1 MSKKNKVLYIIIGLF
16 GIMQF
21 IRPTKSIGE
30 VYTNNDISHSVDV
43 PANVKNILEKSCNDC
58 HSNKTNYPWYTNI
71 QPVGWW
77 LNHHVNEGVGELNFS
92 EFNTYK
98 LRRKLHK
105 LEEIAEQVKEGEM
118 PLGSYT
124 WMHSEAK
131 LTAVEQ
137 QILID
142 WALNSKASLDTVKIA
157 GEQGK

>member
-1 MSKKNKVLYIIIGLF
+1 MSKKKKALYIVIGLF
-16 GIMQF
+16 GIIQF
-21 IRPTKSIGE
+21 IRPSKNTGE

-58 HSNKTNYPWYTNI
+58 HSNNTIYPWYTNI
-71 QPVGWW
+71 QPLGWW
-77 LNHHVNEGVGELNFS
+77 LNHHVNEGVEELNFS

-118 PLGSYT
+118 PLGTYT
-124 WMHSEAK
+124 WIHSEAK
-131 LTAVEQ
+131 LTVAEQ

-142 WALNSKASLDTVKIA
+142 WALNSKALLDTVKIA
-157 GEQGK
+157 GEQRK